1 MKTMLP
7 IALLSVLLFASCA
20 SRKYYTSPLFER
32 QTAHHKT
39 IAVLPAEIVFTG
51 MQPKNLSPESI
62 AAIEE
67 NESLLFQN
75 SLYNSILRY
84 ANSKKYYTSVLVQ
97 DLATTQ
103 KLLEQ
108 HQVSLRE
115 SWKEDDKRLA
125 QILGVDAVVRMRI
138 QNKRYMSDA
147 ASMGIDMGRQVLARS
162 GAYAKLPLPSISN
175 KTADII
181 ASCNIVSNNQTLWN
195 DSYKGGA
202 DYNRPADAVVDDIT
216 DAFGRHFPY
225 KKRNS

>member
-7 IALLSVLLFASCA
+7 IALLSVILFASCA

-51 MQPKNLSPESI
+51 MQPKNLSPETI

-108 HQVSLRE
+108 HQPT
-115 SWKEDDKRLA
+115 
-125 QILGVDAVVRMRI
+125 Q
-138 QNKRYMSDA
+138 
-147 ASMGIDMGRQVLARS
+147 
-162 GAYAKLPLPSISN
+162 
-175 KTADII
+175 
-181 ASCNIVSNNQTLWN
+181 
-195 DSYKGGA
+195 
-202 DYNRPADAVVDDIT
+202 
-216 DAFGRHFPY
+216 
-225 KKRNS
+225 